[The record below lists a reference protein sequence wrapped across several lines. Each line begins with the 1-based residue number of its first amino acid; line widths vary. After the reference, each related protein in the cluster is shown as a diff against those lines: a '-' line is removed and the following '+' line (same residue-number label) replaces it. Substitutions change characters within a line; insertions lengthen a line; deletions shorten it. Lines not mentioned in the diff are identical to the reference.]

1 MAAPFTA
8 ATSVDIF
15 LRLIKGGAFTY
26 AGSKLPAIF
35 RMSPAAPASVLLLS
49 FPLSLLAQT
58 AASPPAAGTPT
69 VLPEKVITATRL
81 PATSLS
87 APYAVRDLTSRQI
100 EERLP
105 RTLPEAL
112 RETPGVSVQKTSNG
126 QGSPHIR
133 GFTGF
138 RTLAMI
144 DGVRFNNST
153 FRDGPNQYWNTIDL
167 LSAERIELVPGQ
179 GSVLYGSDAIGG
191 TLNVLTKS
199 SGFRDEAAGASFI
212 HGLGSYRF
220 SSAEDSHLGHA
231 EFNTGTGG
239 KWGLHVD
246 GSYGE
251 FGDVRAAGLGR
262 QPRTGYDQWSYNVRF
277 DAALDPDW
285 TLTAVHQQLRQD
297 DVWRTHSTVFGIP
310 WQGTTIGNDLRRS
323 FDQDRTLSYVKLDGQ
338 NPGSFLD
345 SASLT
350 LSYQTAGE
358 TLTRVR
364 NTGASAISEVE
375 LGTWGA
381 DLQLSSQSAIGRL
394 TYGVDY
400 YRDNVD
406 SSNVSY
412 KADGAFDKR
421 SIQGPVGN
429 DSTYD
434 LLGAYLQDET
444 TLGERGHVFLGGR
457 YTYARAE
464 VGQLE
469 DPITKAES
477 SLTDSWNDLSGSARL
492 VLDLDAKDQYA
503 LFAGV
508 SQGFRAPNLSDVSRL
523 DIARSGELEIAGNE
537 VDPEK
542 FLNFEI
548 GAKGATETYTA
559 SVSVFHT
566 RIDDLIVRQPTG
578 RIVDDLIEVSKANGG
593 EGYVQ
598 GVEIA
603 GNVSFNP
610 HWSVFAAGSYTGGEV
625 DQFPG
630 SDGRVVREPLSRVV
644 PFMGTIGL
652 RLQTADRR
660 LWTELVCTGVSEAD
674 KLNSGE
680 RADTQR
686 FPVDGTPGWAL
697 VTLRGGW
704 KVNENLSLTA
714 SLDNLLDEEYR
725 AHGSGS
731 NEPGFGG
738 TVSVTLQF

>member
-1 MAAPFTA
+1 MTIPAA
-8 ATSVDIF
+8 
-15 LRLIKGGAFTY
+15 LRLLALSLTCSL
-26 AGSKLPAIF
+26 AVQA
-35 RMSPAAPASVLLLS
+35 AAPAI
-49 FPLSLLAQT
+49 PQEE
-58 AASPPAAGTPT
+58 AAVGSIL
-69 VLPEKVITATRL
+69 LPEKIITATRL
-81 PATSLS
+81 PASSIS
-87 APYAVRDLTSRQI
+87 APYAVRELTSGQI
-100 EERLP
+100 DERLP

-153 FRDGPNQYWNTIDL
+153 FRDGPNQYWSTIDL
-167 LSAERIELVPGQ
+167 LSADRIELVPGQ

-191 TLNVLTKS
+191 TVNVLTKS
-199 SGFRDEAAGASFI
+199 SGFRQEAAGAFFL
-212 HGLGSYRF
+212 HGLSSYRY

-231 EFNTGTGG
+231 ELSTGVGG

-262 QPRTGYDQWSYNVRF
+262 QPKTGYDQWSYNVRF

-285 TLTAVHQQLRQD
+285 TLTAVHQQLQQD
-297 DVWRTHSTVFGIP
+297 DVWRTHSTVFGVS
-310 WQGTTIGNDLRRS
+310 WQGTTVGNDLRRS

-338 NPGSFLD
+338 NLGSLLD

-364 NTGASAISEVE
+364 HTGASAISEVD

-381 DLQLSSQSAIGRL
+381 DLQLSSQTAIGRL
-394 TYGVDY
+394 TYGMDY
-400 YRDNVD
+400 YRDRVD

-412 KADGAFDKR
+412 QANGAFDKR
-421 SIQGPVGN
+421 SIQGPVGD

-434 LLGAYLQDET
+434 LLGAYLQDEI
-444 TLGERGHVFLGGR
+444 TLGERVHVFLGGR

-464 VGQLE
+464 VGQFE
-469 DPITKAES
+469 DPITKTEA
-477 SLTDSWNDLSGSARL
+477 SLTDSWNDLSSSARL

-523 DIARSGELEIAGNE
+523 DIARSGEMEIAGNE

-542 FLNFEI
+542 FLNLEI
-548 GAKGATETYTA
+548 GAKAATESITA
-559 SVSVFHT
+559 SVSLFHT

-598 GVEIA
+598 GIELA
-603 GNVSFNP
+603 GSVAFNEN
-610 HWSVFAAGSYTGGEV
+610 WSVFAAGSYTAGEV

-630 SDGRVVREPLSRVV
+630 SDNKVVREPLSRVV
-644 PFMGTIGL
+644 PFMGTLGL

-660 LWTELVCTGVSEAD
+660 LWTELVCTAASAAD

-686 FPVDGTPGWAL
+686 FPVDGTPGWTL
-697 VTLRGGW
+697 LTLRGGW
-704 KVNENLSLTA
+704 KLNENVSLTA

-738 TVSVTLQF
+738 TVGVTVQF

>member
-1 MAAPFTA
+1 MTKTILVPT
-8 ATSVDIF
+8 
-15 LRLIKGGAFTY
+15 
-26 AGSKLPAIF
+26 
-35 RMSPAAPASVLLLS
+35 LLLN
-49 FPLSLLAQT
+49 FPFSLLAQT
-58 AASPPAAGTPT
+58 AATQVAAPASAPAPASASVETT
-69 VLPEKVITATRL
+69 ALPEKVITATRL
-81 PATSLS
+81 PSS
-87 APYAVRDLTSRQI
+87 AQAAPFAVRELSREQI
-100 EERLP
+100 DERLP

-112 RETPGVSVQKTSNG
+112 RGTPGLSVQKTSNG

-144 DGVRFNNST
+144 DGVRLNNST
-153 FRDGPNQYWNTIDL
+153 FREGPNQYWNTIDL
-167 LSAERIELVPGQ
+167 LSVDRIELVPGQ

-191 TLNVLTKS
+191 TMNVLTKS
-199 SGFRDEAAGASFI
+199 SDFRDEAADESFI
-212 HGLGSYRF
+212 HSLGSYRY
-220 SSAEDSHLGHA
+220 STAEDSHVGHA
-231 EFNTGTGG
+231 EFNTGVGG

-246 GSYGE
+246 GSYAE

-262 QPRTGYDQWSYNVRF
+262 QPRTGYDQWSGNVRF

-285 TLTAVHQQLRQD
+285 SLTAVHQQLRQD

-323 FDQDRTLSYVKLDGQ
+323 FDQDRTLSYVKVEGQ
-338 NPGSFLD
+338 NPVSFLD

-350 LSYQTAGE
+350 LSYQTADE

-364 NTGASAISEVE
+364 NTGASAISEVD

-381 DLQLSSQSAIGRL
+381 DLQLSSQTAIGRL

-400 YRDNVD
+400 YRDRVD
-406 SSNVSY
+406 SSQVSY
-412 KADGAFDKR
+412 KANGAFDKR

-434 LLGAYLQDET
+434 LLGAYLQDEI

-464 VGQLE
+464 VGHLE
-469 DPITKAES
+469 DPITKVDS
-477 SLTDSWNDLSGSARL
+477 SLTDSWNDLSSSARL

-542 FLNFEI
+542 FLNLEI
-548 GAKGATETYTA
+548 GAKAATESITA
-559 SVSVFHT
+559 NVCLFHT

-598 GVEIA
+598 GVELA
-603 GNVSFNP
+603 GSVAFNEN
-610 HWSVFAAGSYTGGEV
+610 WSVFAAGSYTEGEV

-630 SDGRVVREPLSRVV
+630 SDNHVVREPLSRVV
-644 PFMGTIGL
+644 PFMGTLGL

-660 LWTELVCTGVSEAD
+660 LWTELVGTAASAAD
-674 KLNSGE
+674 QLNSGE

-686 FPVDGTPGWAL
+686 FPADGTPGWTL
-697 VTLRGGW
+697 LTLRGGW
-704 KVNENLSLTA
+704 RVNEHFSLTA
-714 SLDNLLDEEYR
+714 SLDNLLDEAYR

-738 TVSVTLQF
+738 ALGVTVRF

>member
-1 MAAPFTA
+1 MNKPALLRIFMFSLPCSVIGQDIGPSSSEDEAAVRVVP
-8 ATSVDIF
+8 
-15 LRLIKGGAFTY
+15 
-26 AGSKLPAIF
+26 
-35 RMSPAAPASVLLLS
+35 
-49 FPLSLLAQT
+49 
-58 AASPPAAGTPT
+58 
-69 VLPEKVITATRL
+69 LPEKVITATRL
-81 PATSLS
+81 PS
-87 APYAVRDLTSRQI
+87 AAIAAPFTVRELTRDQI
-100 EERLP
+100 DERLL

-126 QGSPHIR
+126 QGSPQIR

-144 DGVRFNNST
+144 DGIRFNNST
-153 FRDGPNQYWNTIDL
+153 FREGPNQYWNTIDL
-167 LSAERIELVPGQ
+167 LSADRIELVPGQ

-191 TLNVLTKS
+191 TMNVLTKS
-199 SGFRDEAAGASFI
+199 SNFRDVAAGATFLE
-212 HGLGSYRF
+212 GLGSYRF

-231 EFNTGTGG
+231 EFNTGVGG
-239 KWGLHVD
+239 QWGLHVN

-262 QPRTGYDQWSYNVRF
+262 QPKTGYDQWSYHVRF
-277 DAALDPDW
+277 DARLDPDW
-285 TLTAVHQQLRQD
+285 MLTAVHQQLRQD

-338 NPGSFLD
+338 HPGGFLD
-345 SASLT
+345 TASLT
-350 LSYQTAGE
+350 LSYQTADE
-358 TLTRVR
+358 TLIRFR
-364 NTGASAISEVE
+364 NNGASSFSAAE

-381 DLQLSSQSAIGRL
+381 DLQLSSQTPVGRL

-400 YRDNVD
+400 YRDSVD
-406 SSNVSY
+406 SSNLSY
-412 KADGAFDKR
+412 KANGGFDKR

-434 LLGAYLQDET
+434 LLGVYLQDEI
-444 TLGERGHVFLGGR
+444 TLGERGHVFLGWR

-464 VGQLE
+464 VGQFE
-469 DPITKAES
+469 DPLTKTAS
-477 SLTDSWNDLSGSARL
+477 ALTGSWNDLSGSARF
-492 VLDLDAKDQYA
+492 VLDLDDREQYA

-537 VDPEK
+537 VGPEK
-542 FLNFEI
+542 FLNFEM
-548 GAKGATETYTA
+548 GAKAATETLQG
-559 SVSVFHT
+559 SVSIFHT

-578 RIVDDLIEVSKANGG
+578 RMVDDLIEVSKANGG

-598 GVEIA
+598 GIELA
-603 GNVSFNP
+603 GTLDFNEN
-610 HWSVFAAGSYTGGEV
+610 WSVFAAASYTEGEV

-644 PFMGTIGL
+644 PFMGTLGL
-652 RLQTADRR
+652 RLQSADRR
-660 LWTELVCTGVSEAD
+660 LWTELVCTAASKAD

-680 RADTQR
+680 RADVQR
-686 FPVDGTPGWAL
+686 VPSGGTPGWTL
-697 VTLRGGW
+697 LTLRGGW
-704 KVNENLSLTA
+704 NVNDHLAVTA
-714 SLDNLLDEEYR
+714 SIDNLLDEDYR

-738 TVSVTLQF
+738 TVGVAVRF